1 MMKKRIC
8 YLLVLCLIIIFILL
22 GINFYVKQSAKD
34 RIIKDYTTLK
44 DVDYILVLGAGIKN
58 DKSSPILKDRLDKTI
73 ELYNNGVSDTLV
85 LSGDG
90 VKDSYDEV
98 GVMSNYIMKNTN
110 IENLYIDKSGIST
123 YDSIYRL
130 KTKLNPKKVVI
141 VTQEYHL
148 YRTLFIANKLGL
160 DAYGVS
166 AKNMNYKGK
175 LYRETREVLA
185 RDKDYFKTIIKP
197 ESKYEKNKIIKK

>member
-1 MMKKRIC
+1 M
-8 YLLVLCLIIIFILL
+8 
-22 GINFYVKQSAKD
+22 QSAKD
-34 RIIKDYTTLK
+34 RIIKDYNTLK

-58 DKSSPILKDRLDKTI
+58 DKPSPILKDRLDRAI

-98 GVMSNYIMKNTN
+98 SVMSNYIMKNTN

-148 YRTLFIANKLGL
+148 YRALFIANKLGL

-166 AKNMNYKGK
+166 AKNINYKGK

-185 RDKDYFKTIIKP
+185 RDKDYFKTIVKP